1 MTALETLAGSDCDVD
16 AILRSLLH
24 DPSARPASSPSEP
37 GFVVE
42 GAPREAGDNSRLEPL
57 PPRAPPKSFFVRP
70 HPPSAVA
77 ASTGST
83 HISAPTG
90 VPKICIENMAVWPTD
105 ESGTPGWE
113 SERTWTSDRTD
124 TGPYAGLPTAVGAVM
139 PGGRPGDDAPVEA
152 DWHRRVDAFLARKS
166 EEQWVIWHAITSML
180 SRSALVAG
188 EEVDK
193 VLAAACSPAAGLP
206 RATSSQHNLVPFVLD
221 VECAASG
228 SPAEVAEWERAVL
241 YAAIIEADQVFEKV
255 CSPALTAPN
264 GFS

>member
-24 DPSARPASSPSEP
+24 DPSARHGHYMRPASSPSEP
-37 GFVVE
+37 AFVVE
-42 GAPREAGDNSRLEPL
+42 GAPREAGDASRLEPL

-70 HPPSAVA
+70 HPPSAAA

-90 VPKICIENMAVWPTD
+90 VPKICIENMAAWPTD

-113 SERTWTSDRTD
+113 SERTWTSER

-152 DWHRRVDAFLARKS
+152 DWHRRVDAFLARKP
-166 EEQWVIWHAITSML
+166 EE
-180 SRSALVAG
+180 
-188 EEVDK
+188 
-193 VLAAACSPAAGLP
+193 
-206 RATSSQHNLVPFVLD
+206 
-221 VECAASG
+221 
-228 SPAEVAEWERAVL
+228 
-241 YAAIIEADQVFEKV
+241 
-255 CSPALTAPN
+255 
-264 GFS
+264 